1 MAFPVATSAEM
12 LAVSSDNWIE
22 ISLRLGL
29 AVLLGGT
36 VGWDRQISGKA
47 GGLRTHMLVS
57 LGAALF
63 VMVPL
68 QTGASPGELGRAI
81 QGIATGIGFLGAG
94 EIVHRSLDTGKLK
107 VKGLTSAASIWVT
120 AALGVM
126 AGCGLWRI
134 SVIATLL
141 TLFILVLA
149 KRLERYLPDAE
160 D

>member
-1 MAFPVATSAEM
+1 MALPVAPSAEM

-22 ISLRLGL
+22 LSFRLGL
-29 AVLLGGT
+29 AVLLGGA

-47 GGLRTHMLVS
+47 GGIRTHMLVS

-68 QTGASPGELGRAI
+68 QTEASPDGLSRSI

-120 AALGVM
+120 AALGVL
-126 AGCGLWRI
+126 AGCGLWRL
-134 SVIATLL
+134 SVIATGM

-149 KRLERYLPDAE
+149 KRLERYLPDSE
-160 D
+160 E